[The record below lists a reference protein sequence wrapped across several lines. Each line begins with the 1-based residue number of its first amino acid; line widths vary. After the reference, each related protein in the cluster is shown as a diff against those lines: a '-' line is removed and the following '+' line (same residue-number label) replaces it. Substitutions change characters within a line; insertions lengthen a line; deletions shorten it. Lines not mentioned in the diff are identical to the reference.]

1 MPQLKDWR
9 YMLRGATSTLLLLGA
24 WYEKLLVVCGAW
36 AVFVLAEPLVA
47 AVGAAPGAE
56 QHGAGA
62 QHPRCRPAYASVA
75 KTASADAT
83 MANANNLDIVES
95 PCKS

>member
-9 YMLRGATSTLLLLGA
+9 YVVRGATSTLLLLVG

-36 AVFVLAEPLVA
+36 AVFALAVPLVE
-47 AVGAAPGAE
+47 AVGAAAGAE

-62 QHPRCRPAYASVA
+62 QHPRWRPAYASVA
-75 KTASADAT
+75 ETASADAT